1 MESGRMQDP
10 RWFRPY
16 LFVRI
21 VGLYLLLSK
30 AIVILL
36 AIEIDQIWSTTLPAG
51 DAKAGLVGTYLAPMI
66 GMLLVW
72 SALSIIGSVK
82 LFLLHK
88 GGFWISLAAVF
99 LTLLV
104 FPSAFT
110 LYLNFA
116 NNFSA
121 SLINTQTNYAI
132 SSLTIACDI
141 TMIPLLLISH
151 NRVNWK
157 TRHSQNNSM
166 KNAQNHS

>member
-1 MESGRMQDP
+1 MESGRRMQDP

-36 AIEIDQIWSTTLPAG
+36 AIDIYQIWSTTLTVE
-51 DAKAGLVGTYLAPMI
+51 DTKVGLVGIYLAPMI
-66 GMLLVW
+66 GMLLIW

-110 LYLNFA
+110 LYLNFT
-116 NNFSA
+116 NNFSV

-132 SSLTIACDI
+132 SSLTVACDI
-141 TMIPLLLISH
+141 VMIPLLLISH
-151 NRVNWK
+151 KRVKWK
-157 TRHSQNNSM
+157 THLSQNNSI
-166 KNAQNHS
+166 KKA

>member
-1 MESGRMQDP
+1 MESVRPKQDP

-16 LFVRI
+16 LFIRI
-21 VGLYLLLSK
+21 VGLYLLVSK

-36 AIEIDQIWSTTLPAG
+36 AIDIYQTWGTTLPDVATR
-51 DAKAGLVGTYLAPMI
+51 AGLVGVYLIPMI
-66 GMLLVW
+66 CILIIW

-99 LTLLV
+99 LTLVV

-116 NNFSA
+116 NNFSSA
-121 SLINTQTNYAI
+121 LINTQGNYAI
-132 SSLTIACDI
+132 SSLTIAGDI
-141 TMIPLLLISH
+141 TMIPLLLISRT
-151 NRVNWK
+151 RVKWK
-157 TRHSQNNSM
+157 SRSRLSQTN
-166 KNAQNHS
+166 